1 MVFKLTSEVIR
12 SLIHGAL
19 VGLGSYF
26 KPGSLHRL
34 KPLKIYDEISCNII
48 SSLPIL
54 EEAISLGEKVRKGE
68 LSFASIELGKIIAK
82 LLRESYRFCNTCHP
96 SYTVPILVFSM
107 AIGHSNIVSITS
119 DSSRFK
125 RSLELI
131 LSINKPGEV
140 KSIVDA
146 FKTVGR
152 SDLYEH
158 LYSTGVDQLTLVKS
172 GVSFSEVFKILGSKH
187 TAFTLLESRDT
198 PLFNYLKKLEEYYK
212 KTRDLNNTLVAF
224 HLDLSEPFMTAEARK
239 LVDEARSLG
248 LMMSKEGARK
258 LYEADLQLGKQGISL
273 NHLADIVVAMGAVAV
288 FEGFT

>member
-1 MVFKLTSEVIR
+1 MGFELTSEVVR

-34 KPLKIYDEISCNII
+34 KPLKTYDEASCNIV
-48 SSLPIL
+48 SSLPLL
-54 EEAISLGEKVRKGE
+54 EEAFLLGEKVRKGE

-96 SYTVPILVFSM
+96 SYTVPLLVFSM
-107 AIGHSNIVSITS
+107 AIGHSNVVSITA
-119 DSSRFK
+119 DSSKFK

-131 LSINKPGEV
+131 LSVNKPGEV
-140 KSIVDA
+140 KSVVDA

-172 GVSFSEVFKILGSKH
+172 GVSFSEVFKTLGSKH
-187 TAFTLLESRDT
+187 PAFTLLESRDT
-198 PLFNYLKKLEEYYK
+198 PLFNYLKKLSEYYK

-224 HLDLSEPFMTAEARK
+224 YLDLSEPFMTAEARK
-239 LVDEARSLG
+239 LVEEARSLG
-248 LMMSKEGARK
+248 LMTSKEGARK

-273 NHLADIVVAMGAVAV
+273 NHLADIVSAMGAVAV